1 MPTLYDHRGEPIR
14 TSDLRREHSAPRWGS
29 IRSPSRSS
37 QASSLT
43 PSRLGSLLRRADEG
57 DTEAYFTLAEEVEER
72 DGHYR
77 SVISTR
83 KLGVSGADAI
93 VEAASDG
100 ARDQRVADAV
110 REAIT
115 SQPWFEGVCTD
126 ALDALGKGVSILE
139 ILWQTSASQWTPVG
153 AEWRD
158 PRWFLWDRDA
168 FTQPLLPT
176 EANPLGEPLAP
187 AKYIVHT
194 PKLKSGIPIRGGLA
208 RTAVAGIMLKSY
220 TLRDWSAF
228 IETFGMP
235 LRLGRYDKG
244 ATDEER
250 DTLLAAVMN
259 IGSDAAAIV
268 PDSMKIEFH
277 DARGTAG
284 AEKLFAAS
292 ADWWDRTLSK
302 LVLGQTMTADSG
314 SSRAQAQV
322 HNEVRLD
329 LRKADGRALAA
340 TLNRDLVAPFVA
352 LNYGP
357 RVRPPRIRFAIE
369 APEDLVAYMQA
380 VTSFVELG
388 GEVEASVVRDKLGLP
403 DPKPGAVMLR
413 PKASA
418 PTPASAPAPETPP
431 APPEDDPNDPEDDEG
446 DDEGDDAVD

>member
-14 TSDLRREHSAPRWGS
+14 TSELRREHSAPRWGTT
-29 IRSPSRSS
+29 RSPSRTS

-43 PSRLGSLLRRADEG
+43 PSRLGSLLRRADDG

-77 SVISTR
+77 SVLSTR
-83 KLGVSGADAI
+83 KLGVAGADAI

-115 SQPWFEGVCTD
+115 SQTWFEGVCTD

-139 ILWQTSASQWTPVG
+139 ILWQTSASQWAPVG

-168 FTQPLLPT
+168 YTQPLLPT
-176 EANPLGEPLAP
+176 EANPLGESLAP

-208 RTAVAGIMLKSY
+208 RTAVAGLMLKSY
-220 TLRDWSAF
+220 SLRDWSAF

-235 LRLGRYDKG
+235 LRLGRYDKN
-244 ATDEER
+244 ATEDEKA
-250 DTLLAAVMN
+250 TLLQAVMN
-259 IGSDAAAIV
+259 IGADAAAIV
-268 PDSMKIEFH
+268 PESMKIDFQ

-284 AEKLFAAS
+284 AEKLFAAH
-292 ADWWDRTLSK
+292 ADWWDRTVSK

-369 APEDLVAYMQA
+369 APEDLVAYMHA

-418 PTPASAPAPETPP
+418 PASVPAPETPP
-431 APPEDDPNDPEDDEG
+431 APPEDEPNDPEDDEG
-446 DDEGDDAVD
+446 DDAVD

>member
-1 MPTLYDHRGEPIR
+1 MVPTLYDHRGEPIR
-14 TSDLRREHSAPRWGS
+14 TSELRREHSAPRWGTT
-29 IRSPSRSS
+29 RTPGRTS
-37 QASSLT
+37 QASNLT
-43 PSRLGSLLRRADEG
+43 PSRLGSLLRRADDG

-77 SVISTR
+77 SVLSTR
-83 KLGVSGADAI
+83 KLGVAGADEV

-115 SQPWFEGVCTD
+115 SQPWFEPMCTD

-139 ILWQTSASQWTPVG
+139 ILWQTSASQWAPVG

-158 PRWFLWDRDA
+158 PRWFYWDRDA
-168 FTQPLLPT
+168 YTQPLLPT
-176 EANPLGEPLAP
+176 EANPLGEPLTP
-187 AKYIVHT
+187 AKYVVHT

-208 RTAVAGIMLKSY
+208 RTAVAGLMLKSY
-220 TLRDWSAF
+220 SLRDWSAF

-235 LRLGRYDKG
+235 LRLGRYDKN
-244 ATDEER
+244 ATEDEKA
-250 DTLLAAVMN
+250 TLLQAVMN
-259 IGSDAAAIV
+259 IGADAAAIV
-268 PDSMKIEFH
+268 PESMKIDFQ

-284 AEKLFAAS
+284 AEKLFAAH
-292 ADWWDRTLSK
+292 ADWWDRTVSK

-380 VTSFVELG
+380 VASFVELG

-413 PKASA
+413 PKSSASA
-418 PTPASAPAPETPP
+418 PAPAPETPP
-431 APPEDDPNDPEDDEG
+431 APPAGDPTDPADDE
-446 DDEGDDAVD
+446 DPDAVD

>member
-14 TSDLRREHSAPRWGS
+14 TSDLRREHSAPRWGTT
-29 IRSPSRSS
+29 RSPSRTS

-83 KLGVSGADAI
+83 KLGVAGADAI

-110 REAIT
+110 RESIVG
-115 SQPWFEGVCTD
+115 QPWFEGVCTD

-139 ILWQTSASQWTPVG
+139 ILWQTSASQWAPVG

-208 RTAVAGIMLKSY
+208 RTAVAGLMLKSY
-220 TLRDWSAF
+220 SLRDWSAF

-235 LRLGRYDKG
+235 LRLGRYDKN
-244 ATDEER
+244 ATEDEKA
-250 DTLLAAVMN
+250 TLLQAVMN
-259 IGSDAAAIV
+259 IGADAAAIV
-268 PDSMKIEFH
+268 PSSMKIDFQ
-277 DARGTAG
+277 DARGTTG
-284 AEKLFAAS
+284 AEKLFAAH
-292 ADWWDRTLSK
+292 ADWWDRTVSK

-369 APEDLVAYMQA
+369 APEDLVAYMKA
-380 VTSFVELG
+380 VTSYVDLG

-403 DPKPGAVMLR
+403 DPKPGAVLLR
-413 PKASA
+413 PRSGASA
-418 PTPASAPAPETPP
+418 QPSPQTPP
-431 APPEDDPNDPEDDEG
+431 LF
-446 DDEGDDAVD
+446 

>member
-1 MPTLYDHRGEPIR
+1 MPTLYDHRGDPIR

-37 QASSLT
+37 QASTLT

-57 DTEAYFTLAEEVEER
+57 DTEAYFTLAEWVEER

-83 KLGVSGADAI
+83 KLGVSGAPAV

-100 ARDQRVADAV
+100 ARDQRVADVV
-110 REAIT
+110 RESIVG
-115 SQPWFEGVCTD
+115 QPWFEDLVLD
-126 ALDALGKGVSILE
+126 ALDALAKGVSILE
-139 ILWQTSASQWTPVG
+139 LAWETSASSWTPIG
-153 AEWRD
+153 ATWRD
-158 PRWFLWDRDA
+158 PRWFVWDRD
-168 FTQPLLPT
+168 TWTKPLLPT
-176 EANPLGEPLAP
+176 EANPTGEPLP
-187 AKYIVHT
+187 PFKYLVHA
-194 PKLKSGIPIRGGLA
+194 PKLKSGLPIRGGLA

-277 DARGTAG
+277 DARGTTG
-284 AEKLFAAS
+284 AEKLFAAH

-329 LRKADGRALAA
+329 LRKADGRSLAA
-340 TLNRDLVAPFVA
+340 TINRDLIAPFVA

-357 RVRPPRIRFAIE
+357 RVVPPKVRFAIE
-369 APEDLVAYMQA
+369 APEDLVAYMSA
-380 VTSFVELG
+380 VTSYVDLG

-403 DPKPGAVMLR
+403 DPKPGAVLLR
-413 PKASA
+413 PRSGASA
-418 PTPASAPAPETPP
+418 QPSPQTPP
-431 APPEDDPNDPEDDEG
+431 PSQGKPEDDTEDDSGDTEDDPEDDG
-446 DDEGDDAVD
+446 V